1 MSIAKSVE
9 FGIVGDM
16 VRTADI
22 MILAGALAWG
32 VLLCLLFYGGLWLTL
47 RSLGG
52 KGRPR
57 RFLWL
62 SFLARLG
69 LTAAGFWAVL
79 QLGLPAMA
87 AALLSFSLLRL
98 WLVPALGRSLP
109 REKRS

>member
-1 MSIAKSVE
+1 MNIA
-9 FGIVGDM
+9 GIGDLLTGGDM
-16 VRTADI
+16 ARTADPVVI
-22 MILAGALAWG
+22 AGALLWG
-32 VLLCLLFYGGLWLTL
+32 VLLCLFFYGGLWLSV

-52 KGRPR
+52 KGKPR

-62 SFLARLG
+62 SFLLRLV

-79 QLGLPAMA
+79 RLGLPALA

-109 REKRS
+109 PEKRS